1 MSRPARRAPLRAPK
15 RARKRKATKTA
26 AVPRVP
32 RQPPWQPSP
41 QHLKLIG
48 VWSDREVATVAGVAD
63 HVVRHARERLGRPI
77 AKPEKRLHHGP
88 RPPTAAERRQLEL
101 AAIPPTAPCLAP
113 ERRTSDEARLARELL
128 AGRAMTDFEVART
141 VGLSRERVR
150 QLRVAMGLDP
160 LPRPPKIAPPPPKPR
175 SYHLSDRSRRA
186 FAALPELFRR
196 GDFIDAYGPSIN
208 PTARLMALAANGWLE
223 PVQVDGVR
231 WYRRTAKLQAEIDAF
246 EGQR

>member
-1 MSRPARRAPLRAPK
+1 MSRPARRAPLKRSK
-15 RARKRKATKTA
+15 RARKREATKAA

-41 QHLKLIG
+41 QHLALIG

-101 AAIPPTAPCLAP
+101 AALPATAPCLPP

-128 AGRAMTDFEVART
+128 AGRAMTDFEIART

-160 LPRPPKIAPPPPKPR
+160 LPRPPKIAPPPPQPR
-175 SYHLSDRSRRA
+175 SYHLSDRSCTA
-186 FAALPELFRR
+186 FAALSELFRR

-208 PTARLMALAANGWLE
+208 PTARLMALAATGWLE
-223 PVQVDGVR
+223 PVQLDGAR
-231 WYRRTAKLQAEIDAF
+231 WYRRTAKLHAEIDAF
-246 EGQR
+246 QAV